1 MRNITSGNGTTGAT
15 AAMACDVLV
24 IGGGPAGSTAAALLA
39 ERGRSVV
46 LLEKDAHPRFHIGES
61 LLPQNLAVFER
72 LGLLDEIAKLGV
84 YKPGAEFVSD
94 AHGGKRVVFD
104 FSTGIDQRYTYSF
117 QVRRAEFDALLFDNA
132 KRKGAAA
139 HENVRVVDVQFAP
152 AGGDRRSLVTAE
164 DGAGGGQRQWAPRF
178 VIDASG
184 RDTFFA
190 GRSGEKTADKNNSTA
205 AVFAHFRNVARRS
218 GREEGNISV
227 HLFDQGWCWMIPLP
241 DDTMSIGL
249 VSNPDFFKARKADV
263 KALFLDT
270 LAATPSIA
278 ARMTDAELISPVTST
293 GNYSYHSSSMVGDG
307 YILIGDAFAF
317 IDPIFSSGVL
327 LAMTGA
333 VLGADAVEAWLTDPK
348 SAEPLFREFDRRVR
362 YALDSLSWLIYRI
375 NTPVLRDM
383 FMEPQNRFRMREG
396 LVSLLAGNVHA
407 PKGLTLPVLA
417 FKTAYYFLSAA
428 RRLGF
433 RLGSGGLS
441 KSAPASA
448 T

>member
-1 MRNITSGNGTTGAT
+1 
-15 AAMACDVLV
+15 MACDVLV

-164 DGAGGGQRQWAPRF
+164 DGAGGQRQWAPRF

-407 PKGLTLPVLA
+407 PKGLALPVLA